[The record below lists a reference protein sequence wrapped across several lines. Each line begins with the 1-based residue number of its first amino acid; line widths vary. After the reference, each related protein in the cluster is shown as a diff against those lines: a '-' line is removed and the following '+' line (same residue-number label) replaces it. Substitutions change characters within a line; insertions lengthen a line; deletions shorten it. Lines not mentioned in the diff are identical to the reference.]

1 MCRSPLTFYYIY
13 CKLLTKFTKRD
24 IIAAYE
30 VTGGVMRRSVVREIL
45 LWEKNIL

>member
-30 VTGGVMRRSVVREIL
+30 VTEAYCVVL
-45 LWEKNIL
+45 S